1 MPRRTAWEMDN
12 PYNAPEANVAAASSQ
27 GFSLRNAVAAFL
39 AGGIL
44 VPASIFAGLKV
55 LLGVRADG
63 PASSPG
69 FWTFIFVASLIGAIM
84 AGRFPRFPVFT
95 AVVVG
100 AAIVFAMCILAIIA
114 IVAWAFATGIV

>member
-1 MPRRTAWEMDN
+1 MPRRNAWEMDN
-12 PYNAPEANVAAASSQ
+12 PYNAPEANVAAAPSQ
-27 GFSLRNAVAAFL
+27 GFSFRNAVAAFL
-39 AGGIL
+39 AGSIL
-44 VPASIFAGLKV
+44 VPASIFAGLRV

>member
-12 PYNAPEANVAAASSQ
+12 PYSAPEAHIATDSSQ
-27 GFSLRNAVAAFL
+27 GFSLGNAVAAFL

-44 VPASIFAGLKV
+44 VPASIFAGLRV

>member
-12 PYNAPEANVAAASSQ
+12 PYNVPEARIAAAPSQ

-44 VPASIFAGLKV
+44 VPASIFAGARV

-63 PASSPG
+63 AAGSPG
-69 FWTFIFVASLIGAIM
+69 FWTFIFVASLIGATT
-84 AGRFPRFPVFT
+84 AGRFQRFPVFT

-100 AAIVFAMCILAIIA
+100 VAIVVAMSILAVIA